1 MKNKKYH
8 KYESS
13 EYHEHQ
19 YHCECS
25 NSCECS
31 ECCKCC
37 KCPQGPRGP
46 QGPEGPQ
53 GPRGIPGP
61 QGPRGPQ
68 GPPGTGASTIYLASD
83 DALPNNHFFGLGV
96 DDVDPTRTNVVIA
109 QRSTIT
115 GFVFSIR
122 DEPLTAAQTIT
133 GTIFRS
139 TDCGVTFNSTGISVT
154 ITGPN
159 PGNCCG
165 FTPANLIVNQC
176 DLLTV
181 QVTRNT
187 GDAALEEG
195 AAATILLS
203 N

>member
-13 EYHEHQ
+13 EYHESH
-19 YHCECS
+19 YHCDCS

-31 ECCKCC
+31 DCCKCC
-37 KCPQGPRGP
+37 KCPQGPR
-46 QGPEGPQ
+46 GPEGPQ

-68 GPPGTGASTIYLASD
+68 GPGASTIYLASD
-83 DALPNNHFFGLGV
+83 EALPNNHFFGLGT
-96 DDVDPTRTNVVIA
+96 DDPDPTRTNVVIA

-122 DEPLTAAQTIT
+122 DEPLTAAQSIT

-139 TDCGVTFNSTGISVT
+139 TDCGVTFTSTGISVT

-165 FTPANLIVNQC
+165 STTANVMVNQC

-181 QVTRNT
+181 QVTRNA

-203 N
+203 I